1 MCGRGS
7 WRRFPAALLALLP
20 LLHCAHAVQLCGE
33 QVPRPLL
40 AGAARRVGGGGPL
53 APLNNPPLVQAGC
66 SLGPLVVRV
75 VDDTLDAWCEDEGQ
89 PIASRNVDAGSAWV
103 PVALTP
109 VLPVAHVPAGGRGGA
124 TPQGTLPP
132 TSASSAAGRL
142 ALTPAVARA
151 LFLDPAHAYWDAPA
165 LVALN
170 PHLLQG
176 VGHVPIALFGL
187 PVGAGAHS
195 GAASCL
201 WFAPKHSYV
210 FGSHFLFPLSCGRV
224 LLLAWVTLAMPGLLH
239 PDPDCCSRVPALC
252 LWPMWCGPAVC
263 EAA

>member
-1 MCGRGS
+1 M
-7 WRRFPAALLALLP
+7 
-20 LLHCAHAVQLCGE
+20 QLCGE

-53 APLNNPPLVQAGC
+53 APMNNPPLGQAGC

-75 VDDTLDAWCEDEGQ
+75 VDDTLDAWCEGEGQ

-124 TPQGTLPP
+124 TPQGSEGTLPP
-132 TSASSAAGRL
+132 TSASSASAAGRL

-170 PHLLQG
+170 PHLLQV

-187 PVGAGAHS
+187 PVGAGTRT
-195 GAASCL
+195 AAPRPSLAFNALVCSQTQL
-201 WFAPKHSYV
+201 C
-210 FGSHFLFPLSCGRV
+210 FLFALSFLLSCGRV
-224 LLLAWVTLAMPGLLH
+224 GACAVVGLGNAGNAGIVAPG
-239 PDPDCCSRVPALC
+239 S
-252 LWPMWCGPAVC
+252 
-263 EAA
+263 